1 MIEYLEI
8 DEYGTRFDPGV
19 WDPAALPPE
28 DYVAA
33 LQKDWAAEE
42 ERRKAHRAA
51 SGRVEFVKSASQH
64 SLGSNPL
71 MAKPPGLNA
80 ASAVAQARAV
90 LMAAAQR
97 QR

>member
-19 WDPAALPPE
+19 WDPASLPPE
-28 DYVAA
+28 DFVEA

-51 SGRVEFVKSASQH
+51 SGRVDFVKSSSQPN
-64 SLGSNPL
+64 LASNPL
-71 MAKPPGLNA
+71 MPGLNA

-97 QR
+97 GQR